1 MKARTLLVGIMVL
14 FSTMTIQAQTSLA
27 GRVYHHPNIMAEL
40 MDELMKDSGKKLEET
55 KKEAL
60 ADFEKKKGRKPN
72 ADEIKKINEQ
82 VKEAQAMLEA
92 IRKGMKTAVTVEFK
106 SDKDVVMKAD
116 MKISD
121 AALKAAGVGWAK
133 RKAMLAALAIA
144 PTTQK
149 AKYTVKGNTIYMID
163 GEERDT
169 MQLSADGKYLSG
181 KMDEKTSFKL
191 PRTK

>member
-1 MKARTLLVGIMVL
+1 MVL
-14 FSTMTIQAQTSLA
+14 FSTMTMQAQTNLA
-27 GRVYHHPNIMAEL
+27 GRVYHHPNIMADA
-40 MDELMKDSGKKLEET
+40 MNDLMKDTGKKLEET

-72 ADEIKKINEQ
+72 ADEMKKINEQ
-82 VKEAQAMLEA
+82 VKEAEAMMEA

-106 SDKDVVMKAD
+106 TDKEAVMKAD

-149 AKYTVKGNTIYMID
+149 CTYTVKGNTVYMVD

-169 MQLSADGKYLSG
+169 LQLSTDGKYLSG
-181 KMDEKTSFKL
+181 KMDEKTRFKL
-191 PRTK
+191 TRTK